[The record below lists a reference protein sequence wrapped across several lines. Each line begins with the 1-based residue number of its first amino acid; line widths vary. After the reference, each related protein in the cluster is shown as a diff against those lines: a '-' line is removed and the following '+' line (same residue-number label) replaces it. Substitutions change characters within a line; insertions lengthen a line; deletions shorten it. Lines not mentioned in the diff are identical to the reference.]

1 MIEEENLLNK
11 NNILNLPILKKI
23 NKIKK
28 NRKFIKLFN
37 ALKFYLPDEINFKY
51 FKYYLKKNLNANANL
66 AWKIYILLIT
76 SVLSNKIP
84 KNEGNFE
91 AILNGIYSFFKD
103 IQKYSLEYERSKIT
117 IELSFYLLNKEI
129 RPFLGKWHSKKIN
142 ENFNILNDEFRK
154 ELTELQDKI
163 KDDYLELFSDL
174 AYLYHKKE
182 RIKSYT
188 NN

>member
-66 AWKIYILLIT
+66 A
-76 SVLSNKIP
+76 
-84 KNEGNFE
+84 
-91 AILNGIYSFFKD
+91 
-103 IQKYSLEYERSKIT
+103 
-117 IELSFYLLNKEI
+117 
-129 RPFLGKWHSKKIN
+129 
-142 ENFNILNDEFRK
+142 
-154 ELTELQDKI
+154 
-163 KDDYLELFSDL
+163 
-174 AYLYHKKE
+174 
-182 RIKSYT
+182 
-188 NN
+188 